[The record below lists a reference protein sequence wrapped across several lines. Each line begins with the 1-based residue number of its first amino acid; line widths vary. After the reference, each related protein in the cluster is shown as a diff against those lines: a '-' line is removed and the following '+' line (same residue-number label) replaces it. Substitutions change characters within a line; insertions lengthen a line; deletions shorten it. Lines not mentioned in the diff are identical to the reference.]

1 MKEEKKTKNRCL
13 RRLIGPQKVM
23 GRKRKEIDTKLFENL
38 CHIQCTVPEIEH
50 ILSCDITTINRWCK
64 ITYNETYTTMYKRF
78 AEGGKASLRRN
89 QFNLSK
95 SNSSMAIWLGKQM
108 LGQKDETAVKH
119 TVISSQDQITQKD
132 PNIIE
137 AQVEEIKDDNE

>member
-1 MKEEKKTKNRCL
+1 MMTEEKKPKRKCL

-23 GRKRKEIDTKLFENL
+23 GRKRKEIDRKLFENL
-38 CHIQCTVPEIEH
+38 CHIQCTVKEMEH
-50 ILSCDITTINRWCK
+50 ILCCEYHTIDRWCK
-64 ITYNETYTTMYKRF
+64 RTYLDTYSNVYKRF

-119 TVISSQDQITQKD
+119 TVINSQDQITQKD
-132 PNIIE
+132 PNVIE
-137 AQVEEIKDDNE
+137 AQVEEIKEDE